1 MIRLRNVSFL
11 NKSKADKRWTKLL
24 PFGADGRVYL
34 LRLCPFLPFR
44 LHSRARKSSPPSLF
58 FFFLSLSLFF
68 TTGFP
73 SFLLYSATA
82 IETTLTVGI
91 WSNFNQLRDLL
102 SKKSK
107 KNVLISE
114 KKWEKTDTSV
124 CCMVI
129 QLTCGMKRSCG
140 RKCPPA
146 NSPAKWGGRRKEK
159 KNERGGKERKKK
171 NECVGCGMRRRHLWR
186 KSAKCG
192 RNCGRISAVKGSI
205 VSLRRKCLR
214 GVDWKLAIVEIQ

>member
-1 MIRLRNVSFL
+1 MIRLRNVSFF

-107 KNVLISE
+107 KMFWSLRKSGKRQTHLCVVWLYNSHVEWKGHVGENAHQLIHLQNE
-114 KKWEKTDTSV
+114 VE
-124 CCMVI
+124 
-129 QLTCGMKRSCG
+129 
-140 RKCPPA
+140 
-146 NSPAKWGGRRKEK
+146 GGRRRRRRMKE
-159 KNERGGKERKKK
+159 GGKKERKKR
-171 NECVGCGMRRRHLWR
+171 VCGMWNAPSPPLE
-186 KSAKCG
+186 KIG
-192 RNCGRISAVKGSI
+192 
-205 VSLRRKCLR
+205 
-214 GVDWKLAIVEIQ
+214 